1 MLASQRIE
9 TVMGGVWGE
18 PDVSQQHDE
27 VPTKRGASPTLI
39 EWLILAWVSGKLQ
52 RGIKNEKSN

>member
-1 MLASQRIE
+1 
-9 TVMGGVWGE
+9 MGGVWGE